1 MPLPASFQQENDA
14 VKEMPREAWISKLGK
29 PSVGTGLAMNCCF
42 FTMFLTLGI

>member
-29 PSVGTGLAMNCCF
+29 PSVGTGLAIFTAVFSRCF
-42 FTMFLTLGI
+42 GL